1 MKQDDQRADA
11 TQADAAN
18 RRADANR
25 ADAVADERNFDDA
38 VEAVVKRLEANRANT
53 LALCACLAIC
63 ETRMPYREAEAL
75 IGQRPELN
83 LSTQNAHA
91 LLRIMIDCGG
101 VETEEVPEP
110 ACEPGDDKQD
120 QPVDYTVRTTEAGRA
135 ALAQFEPTKRF
146 GRMLQDEPAGYAQA
160 YAIVLALCDI
170 DDFKLINDVRGHQAG
185 DIAIVCIAD
194 ILDDLSGNHPVIRWG
209 GEELLLVLFSTPDHE
224 ALRLCNQM
232 REEVASY
239 PISDDLGDFSCT
251 LTFGLSA
258 YDPELTFGENFA
270 SADRAL
276 YHGKET
282 GKNRC
287 VFAQSNQIE
296 RDGGNRS

>member
-1 MKQDDQRADA
+1 MSG
-11 TQADAAN
+11 
-18 RRADANR
+18 
-25 ADAVADERNFDDA
+25 
-38 VEAVVKRLEANRANT
+38 EAN
-53 LALCACLAIC
+53 
-63 ETRMPYREAEAL
+63 
-75 IGQRPELN
+75 
-83 LSTQNAHA
+83 
-91 LLRIMIDCGG
+91 
-101 VETEEVPEP
+101 
-110 ACEPGDDKQD
+110 
-120 QPVDYTVRTTEAGRA
+120 
-135 ALAQFEPTKRF
+135 
-146 GRMLQDEPAGYAQA
+146 
-160 YAIVLALCDI
+160 IVLALCDI

-232 REEVASY
+232 REEVANY
-239 PISDDLGDFSCT
+239 PISDDLGEFSCT

>member
-146 GRMLQDEPAGYAQA
+146 GCKTNLPA
-160 YAIVLALCDI
+160 
-170 DDFKLINDVRGHQAG
+170 
-185 DIAIVCIAD
+185 
-194 ILDDLSGNHPVIRWG
+194 
-209 GEELLLVLFSTPDHE
+209 TPRHTPSCSPC
-224 ALRLCNQM
+224 ARTARRRPPSSRRLRATP
-232 REEVASY
+232 R
-239 PISDDLGDFSCT
+239 
-251 LTFGLSA
+251 
-258 YDPELTFGENFA
+258 
-270 SADRAL
+270 
-276 YHGKET
+276 
-282 GKNRC
+282 
-287 VFAQSNQIE
+287 
-296 RDGGNRS
+296 

>member
-1 MKQDDQRADA
+1 MTRFRTETGSAPSGSEGVREDRERLRADN
-11 TQADAAN
+11 AALK
-18 RRADANR
+18 RQLDVMRALAFRDQLTGLFSR
-25 ADAVADERNFDDA
+25 HYLTDYLEQEIERMSC
-38 VEAVVKRLEANRANT
+38 EAN
-53 LALCACLAIC
+53 
-63 ETRMPYREAEAL
+63 
-75 IGQRPELN
+75 
-83 LSTQNAHA
+83 
-91 LLRIMIDCGG
+91 
-101 VETEEVPEP
+101 
-110 ACEPGDDKQD
+110 
-120 QPVDYTVRTTEAGRA
+120 
-135 ALAQFEPTKRF
+135 
-146 GRMLQDEPAGYAQA
+146 
-160 YAIVLALCDI
+160 IVLALCDI
-170 DDFKLINDVRGHQAG
+170 DDFKLINDVRGHQA
-185 DIAIVCIAD
+185 
-194 ILDDLSGNHPVIRWG
+194 GNHPVIRWG

-232 REEVASY
+232 REEVANY
-239 PISDDLGDFSCT
+239 PISDDLGEFSCT

>member
-1 MKQDDQRADA
+1 MTRFRTETGSAPSGSEGIREDRERLRADN
-11 TQADAAN
+11 AALK
-18 RRADANR
+18 RQLDVMRALAFRDQLTGLFSR
-25 ADAVADERNFDDA
+25 HYLTDYLEQEIERMSG
-38 VEAVVKRLEANRANT
+38 EAN
-53 LALCACLAIC
+53 
-63 ETRMPYREAEAL
+63 
-75 IGQRPELN
+75 
-83 LSTQNAHA
+83 
-91 LLRIMIDCGG
+91 
-101 VETEEVPEP
+101 
-110 ACEPGDDKQD
+110 
-120 QPVDYTVRTTEAGRA
+120 
-135 ALAQFEPTKRF
+135 
-146 GRMLQDEPAGYAQA
+146 
-160 YAIVLALCDI
+160 IVLALCDI

-194 ILDDLSGNHPVIRWG
+194 ILDDLSGNHPV
-209 GEELLLVLFSTPDHE
+209 
-224 ALRLCNQM
+224 
-232 REEVASY
+232 
-239 PISDDLGDFSCT
+239 SDDLGEFSCT

>member
-1 MKQDDQRADA
+1 HYLTDYLEQEI
-11 TQADAAN
+11 
-18 RRADANR
+18 
-25 ADAVADERNFDDA
+25 ERMSG
-38 VEAVVKRLEANRANT
+38 EAN
-53 LALCACLAIC
+53 
-63 ETRMPYREAEAL
+63 
-75 IGQRPELN
+75 
-83 LSTQNAHA
+83 
-91 LLRIMIDCGG
+91 
-101 VETEEVPEP
+101 
-110 ACEPGDDKQD
+110 
-120 QPVDYTVRTTEAGRA
+120 
-135 ALAQFEPTKRF
+135 
-146 GRMLQDEPAGYAQA
+146 
-160 YAIVLALCDI
+160 IVLALCDI

-232 REEVASY
+232 REEVANY
-239 PISDDLGDFSCT
+239 PISDDLGEFSCT

>member
-1 MKQDDQRADA
+1 M
-11 TQADAAN
+11 
-18 RRADANR
+18 
-25 ADAVADERNFDDA
+25 
-38 VEAVVKRLEANRANT
+38 
-53 LALCACLAIC
+53 
-63 ETRMPYREAEAL
+63 
-75 IGQRPELN
+75 
-83 LSTQNAHA
+83 
-91 LLRIMIDCGG
+91 
-101 VETEEVPEP
+101 
-110 ACEPGDDKQD
+110 
-120 QPVDYTVRTTEAGRA
+120 
-135 ALAQFEPTKRF
+135 
-146 GRMLQDEPAGYAQA
+146 
-160 YAIVLALCDI
+160 
-170 DDFKLINDVRGHQAG
+170 
-185 DIAIVCIAD
+185 
-194 ILDDLSGNHPVIRWG
+194 
-209 GEELLLVLFSTPDHE
+209 LFSTPDHE

>member
-1 MKQDDQRADA
+1 MTAPDVKAGAAAAESADPH
-11 TQADAAN
+11 ADNERLRAAN
-18 RRADANR
+18 AALKQQLDAMR
-25 ADAVADERNFDDA
+25 GLAFRDQLTGLFSRHYLTDYLEQEIALMSR
-38 VEAVVKRLEANRANT
+38 EAN
-53 LALCACLAIC
+53 
-63 ETRMPYREAEAL
+63 
-75 IGQRPELN
+75 
-83 LSTQNAHA
+83 
-91 LLRIMIDCGG
+91 
-101 VETEEVPEP
+101 V
-110 ACEPGDDKQD
+110 
-120 QPVDYTVRTTEAGRA
+120 
-135 ALAQFEPTKRF
+135 
-146 GRMLQDEPAGYAQA
+146 
-160 YAIVLALCDI
+160 VLALCDI

-194 ILDDLSGNHPVIRWG
+194 ILDDLAGSHPVIRWG
-209 GEELLLVLFSTPDHE
+209 GEELLVVLFSTPDHE
-224 ALRLCNQM
+224 ALRLCNRM

-239 PISDDLGDFSCT
+239 RIDDGIGEFSCT

-258 YDPELTFGENFA
+258 YDPDLTFGENFA